1 MQEYFTIDLLQKS
14 TKYYKIRNEVLN
26 MKLTPL
32 RKRRIKVG
40 MSEDV
45 VADYLGIAKGSL
57 SMIERGHDNLRLE
70 YAAKL
75 SKLYKCTVDDICRDL
90 GLL

>member
-1 MQEYFTIDLLQKS
+1 
-14 TKYYKIRNEVLN
+14 
-26 MKLTPL
+26 
-32 RKRRIKVG
+32 

-45 VADYLGIAKGSL
+45 VSDYLGITKGSL

-70 YAAKL
+70 YAVKL

-90 GLL
+90 GLLQWEQ

>member
-1 MQEYFTIDLLQKS
+1 
-14 TKYYKIRNEVLN
+14 
-26 MKLTPL
+26 
-32 RKRRIKVG
+32 

-45 VADYLGIAKGSL
+45 VSDYLGITKGSL

-70 YAAKL
+70 YAVKL

>member
-1 MQEYFTIDLLQKS
+1 MQEYFTMLLLQES
-14 TKYYKIRNEVLN
+14 TKYYKIRRKVLN

-32 RKRRIKVG
+32 RKRRIKAG
-40 MSEDV
+40 MSEEV
-45 VADYLGIAKGSL
+45 VADYLRMTKGAL
-57 SMIERGHDNLRLE
+57 SMIERGHDNLKLE
-70 YAAKL
+70 YAVKL

>member
-1 MQEYFTIDLLQKS
+1 MNIEFR
-14 TKYYKIRNEVLN
+14 KISN
-26 MKLTPL
+26 
-32 RKRRIKVG
+32 RRIKVG

-75 SKLYKCTVDDICRDL
+75 SKLYKCTVDDICIDL

>member
-1 MQEYFTIDLLQKS
+1 MNFPVNNSELTFITNCILCFIS
-14 TKYYKIRNEVLN
+14 FWYKNSCN
-26 MKLTPL
+26 KQS
-32 RKRRIKVG
+32 KAG

-45 VADYLGIAKGSL
+45 VADYLGITKGSL

-70 YAAKL
+70 YAVKL

>member
-14 TKYYKIRNEVLN
+14 TKYYKISKVVLI
-26 MKLTPL
+26 MKLTQL
-32 RKRRIKVG
+32 RKRRIIVG

>member
-1 MQEYFTIDLLQKS
+1 
-14 TKYYKIRNEVLN
+14 

-40 MSEDV
+40 MSEYV

-57 SMIERGHDNLRLE
+57 SMIERSHDNLRLE
-70 YAAKL
+70 YAVKL

>member
-1 MQEYFTIDLLQKS
+1 
-14 TKYYKIRNEVLN
+14 

-32 RKRRIKVG
+32 RKRRVKAG

-45 VADYLGIAKGSL
+45 VADYLGITKGSL
-57 SMIERGHDNLRLE
+57 SMIERGHDNLRWE

-90 GLL
+90 GVL

>member
-1 MQEYFTIDLLQKS
+1 YFTINLLQKS
-14 TKYYKIRNEVLN
+14 TKYYKIRKGVLN

-45 VADYLGIAKGSL
+45 VSDYLGIAKGSL

-70 YAAKL
+70 YAVKL

>member
-1 MQEYFTIDLLQKS
+1 
-14 TKYYKIRNEVLN
+14 

-32 RKRRIKVG
+32 RKRRVKAG
-40 MSEDV
+40 MSED
-45 VADYLGIAKGSL
+45 VADYLGITKGSL

-90 GLL
+90 GVL

>member
-1 MQEYFTIDLLQKS
+1 
-14 TKYYKIRNEVLN
+14 
-26 MKLTPL
+26 
-32 RKRRIKVG
+32 

-75 SKLYKCTVDDICRDL
+75 SKLYKCTVDDICIDL